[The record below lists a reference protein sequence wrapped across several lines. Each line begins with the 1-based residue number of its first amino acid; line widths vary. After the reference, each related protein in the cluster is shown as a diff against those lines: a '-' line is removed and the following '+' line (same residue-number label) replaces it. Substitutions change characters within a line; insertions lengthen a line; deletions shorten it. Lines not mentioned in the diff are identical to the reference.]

1 MLTLLK
7 INNLALVDRLLW
19 EPGAGF
25 ICITGE
31 TGAGKSVIIGAI
43 RLALGERA
51 DKTLI
56 RSGEQQCS
64 VEAMFRLP
72 ENSPLHAIL
81 EEHGIPPCEDG
92 NLLIK
97 RLISAT
103 ANRQFINDSPCTLNL
118 LREAGAYL
126 VDMHGPNDH
135 RSLTSRDRQ
144 LSLLDAYGE
153 HAAQLQAYSDIWR
166 QWLDARRAYEELEHA
181 ESATAREIDL
191 LRHQVDEIDAAGFTP
206 EEALSLEER
215 WQRARNGSRLQEQAA
230 RMLAML
236 EEGDS
241 PGLGTLMRDLTRAAN
256 ELERLDASTAAWLA
270 PLQSVSLEL
279 KELEDR
285 LADYSSELDCDPQ
298 ELFRLEERI
307 NLLESLKR
315 KYGISVE
322 DILAHRDEAAERLDR
337 IENRTERL
345 EELRTAMAQLRKELE
360 QAGAALSKAR
370 RAAAPGLADSII
382 RHSRELGFRQSVF
395 EVALTPLPE
404 PGPQGMESVEFLF
417 GPNPGEP
424 AKELRLIGSG
434 GELARIMLAIKSA
447 LANKDATPLLVF
459 DEIDANVGGEI
470 ARAVGYKM
478 QHLGGKHQVISI
490 THFPQVA
497 ALASH
502 HYLVQKA
509 TAANRTISYLREVDH
524 EERIDELARMLGGG
538 GDHARTLAQ
547 ALLDG

>member
-19 EPGAGF
+19 EPGSGF

-153 HAAQLQAYSDIWR
+153 HAAAVQAYSDTWR

-206 EEALSLEER
+206 EEAQSLEER

-230 RMLAML
+230 RILAML
-236 EEGDS
+236 EEGDA

-270 PLQSVSLEL
+270 PLQSVTLEL

-285 LADYSSELDCDPQ
+285 LADYSAELDCDPQ
-298 ELFRLEERI
+298 ELFNLEERI
-307 NLLESLKR
+307 NLLESLKM
-315 KYGISVE
+315 KYGVSVE
-322 DILAHRDEAAERLDR
+322 DILARRDEAAERLDR

-345 EELRTAMAQLRKELE
+345 EELRDAMARLRKELE

-395 EVALTPLPE
+395 EVALTPLSE

-424 AKELRLIGSG
+424 AKELRLIGSS

-478 QHLGGKHQVISI
+478 QQLGGKHQVISI

-497 ALASH
+497 ALAAH

-509 TAANRTISYLREVDH
+509 TTANRTISYLREVDH

-538 GDHARTLAQ
+538 GDHARTLAR
-547 ALLDG
+547 ALLEG